1 MSTQPGP
8 NLQTQPPKPA
18 RPVISQVL
26 TITFAGAVFANLIL
40 VGFLILRLGRFEDTQ
55 KRAEEASQE
64 LAKTRD
70 QIGTLQQDLK
80 TLEEKKAV
88 IAPQVE
94 DWQKRVQEKA
104 AAEAALT
111 SLQERQ
117 QQVATD
123 INQSSNRLQ
132 QLNAVVTG
140 LATQKAS
147 VAGDLQKLRSDLDL
161 VTRSNIDVRAVLI
174 QAADAERRRSEA
186 QTATD
191 SASSTLKQVEADI
204 LVGRSTLEK
213 NQKQADDLR
222 QSREKLATEIASLQ
236 QQAESLKLY
245 VASNQTTAAE
255 VAARQ
260 DAVQKANQSLA
271 KAREHQS
278 AAEAQ
283 AAEAA
288 ERSQKLTA
296 DLTNLVS
303 RVEAARKDA
312 ADAEPRRTSLRTDV
326 QSAEQDLAAL
336 RKTLAEA
343 GTARDSLTRETSR
356 LETQVQRLNVEKQ
369 ALQKEIGQLEAQR
382 PNPAST
388 NK

>member
-1 MSTQPGP
+1 MSTQPSS
-8 NLQTQPPKPA
+8 NVQAQPLKPA
-18 RPVISQVL
+18 RPVISQFL
-26 TITFAGAVFANLIL
+26 TVTFAGAVFANLLL
-40 VGFLILRLGRFEDTQ
+40 VSLLIVRLGHFEDTQ
-55 KRAEEASQE
+55 KRAEEAGQE

-80 TLEEKKAV
+80 TLEEKRAV
-88 IAPQVE
+88 IAPQIA

-104 AAEAALT
+104 TAEAALPF
-111 SLQERQ
+111 LQERQ
-117 QQVATD
+117 QQFATD

-132 QLNAVVTG
+132 QINADLTG

-147 VAGDLQKLRSDLDL
+147 VAGDLQKLHSDLDI
-161 VTRSNIDVRAVLI
+161 VTRSNIDVRAVLT
-174 QAADAERRRSEA
+174 QAANAERRRAEA

-191 SASSTLKQVEADI
+191 SANNTLKQVEADI
-204 LVGRSTLEK
+204 LVARSTLEK

-236 QQAESLKLY
+236 QQADSLKLY

-255 VAARQ
+255 VTARQ

-278 AAEAQ
+278 AAEALV
-283 AAEAA
+283 AEAS

-296 DLTNLVS
+296 DITNLVS

-343 GTARDSLTRETSR
+343 GAAQDSLTRETSR
-356 LETQVQRLNVEKQ
+356 LETQVQRLNAEKQ
-369 ALQKEIGQLEAQR
+369 ALQKGIGQLEAQR
-382 PNPAST
+382 SSPAST